1 AQAIRRRCQVYC
13 GAVNHYL
20 FSIGIMH
27 LCEKICGIKLSER
40 LKAVIEPKLGITF
53 QSKETVIELNG
64 CMIQV
69 FVGAIGLSVSK
80 QTR

>member
-1 AQAIRRRCQVYC
+1 
-13 GAVNHYL
+13 
-20 FSIGIMH
+20 M
-27 LCEKICGIKLSER
+27 KICGIKLSER
-40 LKAVIEPKLGITF
+40 LKAIFEPKLEITF

-64 CMIQV
+64 CLMEV